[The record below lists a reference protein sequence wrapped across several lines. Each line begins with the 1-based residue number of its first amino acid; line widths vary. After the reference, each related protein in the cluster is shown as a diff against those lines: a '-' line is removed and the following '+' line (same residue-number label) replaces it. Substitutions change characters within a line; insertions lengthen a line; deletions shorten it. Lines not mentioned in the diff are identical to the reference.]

1 MNEILNSVYSL
12 VRKFVEI
19 NSADYWWETQP
30 DVDPTQTENADFWAL
45 VGAALRNEGGMPD
58 IRSGK
63 LFCKV
68 LEYQALNLQADTL
81 LNTADR
87 EQPWFRRHQF
97 FAKLR
102 AQCDFAGNTSWIAT
116 TIYTSDICLH
126 HNFGDGGAVK
136 LYNILNYH
144 MLMTHNAN
152 ALDMFCS
159 GGYRLVRC
167 MARLIHDVHG
177 EVEIPNF
184 LFRCSLMHGTDTEQ
198 ELNEARNLQP
208 NCCFQF
214 STFLSTCTLDAFSGM
229 QNSFRPKL
237 VWLIHTQPMQPGG
250 AHDWN
255 PPLSPNAKNAR
266 IVVNGNVT
274 NARQRCWQLP
284 ARKIVSR
291 SLFRNESEWLFPPWS
306 TCVFRLERVLERD
319 GRNFDFIVDGSK
331 NRIIGDSVQV
341 VLIVKAEVYDPSL
354 QDHRDLRALKFT

>member
-1 MNEILNSVYSL
+1 M
-12 VRKFVEI
+12 
-19 NSADYWWETQP
+19 
-30 DVDPTQTENADFWAL
+30 
-45 VGAALRNEGGMPD
+45 
-58 IRSGK
+58 
-63 LFCKV
+63 
-68 LEYQALNLQADTL
+68 
-81 LNTADR
+81 
-87 EQPWFRRHQF
+87 FRRHQF

-126 HNFGDGGAVK
+126 KHGLGNDGGGVK

-144 MLMTHNAN
+144 MLMTHNDS
-152 ALDMFCS
+152 ALEMFCS

-167 MARLIHDVHG
+167 MARLIHDDNRVDG

-184 LFRCSLMHGTDTEQ
+184 LFRCSLMHDTHTEQ
-198 ELNEARNLQP
+198 ELLNEARNLQR

-229 QNSFRPKL
+229 QDSFRPKL
-237 VWLIHTQPMQPGG
+237 VWLIYTQPMQPGG
-250 AHDWN
+250 PHDWN

-291 SLFRNESEWLFPPWS
+291 SLFRDESEWLFPPWS
-306 TCVFRLERVLERD
+306 TCVFRLERVLDRRVLERD
-319 GRNFDFIVDGSK
+319 GRNFDFIVDGR
-331 NRIIGDSVQV
+331 NRILIGNSVQV